1 MLPLAPVPASPWGR
15 PVRRRDAYA
24 RVLTVAERLLD
35 DRYRLKSVVGR
46 GGMAEVWRA
55 VDERLGRPVAVKVL
69 DRAGMTDPFVIA
81 RFDREA
87 RTVARLTHPNV
98 VTVHDVGLDNGV
110 PYLVMELVE
119 GRSLAELLADGP
131 LDVGQTVRI
140 AREACDALDVARAAG
155 IVHRDV
161 KPANILI
168 TSAGTV
174 KVCDFGIAH
183 GPHGAQVGLTGPATA
198 VGTSEYMAPEQ
209 VEGGQVDHRTDLY
222 ALGCVLYAMLTG
234 HPPFTGDTPLRVLW
248 RHVNEAPT
256 PVRAIDPA
264 IPSDLSALVGEL
276 LAKDPADR
284 PATAAEVRARLSQPE
299 RRTETPP
306 RTVTLQPTAALPVQ
320 SAGTAARPSQPVR
333 ARAAVLS
340 PTHAMPVLDVADVPP
355 TTRGRFRLGPAGI
368 AGVAVA
374 VAVVVGIAVAA
385 FTSGGS
391 GPQAAPPTTAP
402 PAAVSTP
409 ATVASAPPSDTAEPN
424 TPQQAIA
431 NVRSAIQAQVQAGQ
445 LDGDLAHDLTSQL
458 DDIEQQL
465 SDGNGHKA
473 AAKVAGKVDD
483 LRTKLRDAQHDG
495 KITAAGYSAIA
506 PTIDQLAASL
516 PARNDNQD

>member
-1 MLPLAPVPASPWGR
+1 
-15 PVRRRDAYA
+15 
-24 RVLTVAERLLD
+24 
-35 DRYRLKSVVGR
+35 
-46 GGMAEVWRA
+46 MAEVWRCD
-55 VDERLGRPVAVKVL
+55 DERLGRSVAVKVL
-69 DRAGMTDPFVIA
+69 DRAGMTDPSVIA

-87 RTVARLTHPNV
+87 RTVARLIHPNV
-98 VTVHDVGLDNGV
+98 VTVHDVGIDDGV

-131 LDVGQTVRI
+131 LDIGQTVQI
-140 AREACDALDVARAAG
+140 AREVCDALDVARVAG

-209 VEGGQVDHRTDLY
+209 VEGDHVDHRTDLY

-256 PVRAIDPA
+256 PVAAIRPA
-264 IPSDLSALVGEL
+264 IPFGLGVLVGEL
-276 LAKDPADR
+276 LAKNPADR
-284 PATAAEVRARLSQPE
+284 PATAAQVRARLSQSE
-299 RRTETPP
+299 QWAGTSP
-306 RTVTLQPTAALPVQ
+306 RTATLQPTAALPVQ
-320 SAGTAARPSQPVR
+320 SAGTAARPTQPVR

-340 PTHAMPVLDVADVPP
+340 PTQTMPVLDVADVPP
-355 TTRGRFRLGPAGI
+355 TTTGRFRLGPAGI

-391 GPQAAPPTTAP
+391 RPQAAPPT
-402 PAAVSTP
+402 AASSAAASTP
-409 ATVASAPPSDTAEPN
+409 ATVASRPPSDTAEPD
-424 TPQQAIA
+424 TPQQALA

-445 LDGDLAHDLTSQL
+445 LDGDLADELTGQL
-458 DDIEQQL
+458 DDIDQQL
-465 SDGNGHKA
+465 TDGNGHKA

-483 LRTKLRDAQHDG
+483 LRSKLREAQHDG
-495 KITAAGYSAIA
+495 KITEAGYGAIA
-506 PTIDQLAASL
+506 LTIDQLAASL